1 MAESRDTALVLA
13 ELAHEL
19 SQPLTGIRANAE
31 LLLEARPSDPA
42 VAARVAVIVRQAER
56 VRLILDRARRQ
67 SPPPRG
73 ALRADLNLAV
83 EAAWALLEREA
94 KEQGAVLEHDLARD
108 LPAVAAEQVAVE
120 QILGNLLRNALQAVK
135 RGRIRVRTAA
145 APSGGAEVVVEDDGP
160 GIPAELRSRLFEPF
174 ATGRQ
179 GGTGLGLRISRALA
193 EEAGGT
199 LEALEGGPG
208 ARFRLHLPFAT

>member
-19 SQPLTGIRANAE
+19 SQPLTGIRTSAE

-42 VAARVAVIVRQAER
+42 VEARVAVIVRQAER
-56 VRLILDRARRQ
+56 VKLIVERARRQ
-67 SPPPRG
+67 SPPPQG

-83 EAAWALLEREA
+83 DAAWALLEREA
-94 KEQGAVLEHDLARD
+94 KQQGAVLERDLAPD
-108 LPAVAAEQVAVE
+108 LPPVAAEQVAVE

-135 RGRIRVRTAA
+135 SGGRIRVRTAA
-145 APSGGAEVVVEDDGP
+145 ASQGAEAVVEDDGP
-160 GIPAELRSRLFEPF
+160 GIPAELRSRLFAPF
-174 ATGRQ
+174 ATGRE

-199 LEALEGGPG
+199 LEPLEGGPG

>member
-1 MAESRDTALVLA
+1 MAESRDTVLVLA

-19 SQPLTGIRANAE
+19 NQPLTGIRTSAE

-42 VAARVAVIVRQAER
+42 VEARVAVIVRQAER
-56 VRLILDRARRQ
+56 VKLIVERARRQ
-67 SPPPRG
+67 SPPPQG

-83 EAAWALLEREA
+83 DAAWALLEREA
-94 KEQGAVLEHDLARD
+94 KQQGAVLERDLAPD
-108 LPAVAAEQVAVE
+108 LPLVAAEQVAVE

-135 RGRIRVRTAA
+135 SGRIRVRTAA
-145 APSGGAEVVVEDDGP
+145 ASQGAEAVVEDDGP
-160 GIPAELRSRLFEPF
+160 GIPAELRSRLFAPF
-174 ATGRQ
+174 ATGRE

-199 LEALEGGPG
+199 LEPLEGGPG

>member
-19 SQPLTGIRANAE
+19 SQPLTGIRTSAE
-31 LLLEARPSDPA
+31 LLLEARPSDPT

-56 VRLILDRARRQ
+56 VQLIVDRARRQ
-67 SPPPRG
+67 SPAPQG

-94 KEQGAVLEHDLARD
+94 EQQGAVLERDLARE
-108 LPAVAAEQVAVE
+108 LPLVAAEQIAVE
-120 QILGNLLRNALQAVK
+120 QILGNLLRNALQAMK
-135 RGRIRVRTAA
+135 RGRVRVRTAA
-145 APSGGAEVVVEDDGP
+145 AAGGAEAVVEDDGP
-160 GIPAELRSRLFEPF
+160 GIPAELRSRLFAPY
-174 ATGRQ
+174 ATGRE

-199 LEALEGGPG
+199 LEMLEGPG